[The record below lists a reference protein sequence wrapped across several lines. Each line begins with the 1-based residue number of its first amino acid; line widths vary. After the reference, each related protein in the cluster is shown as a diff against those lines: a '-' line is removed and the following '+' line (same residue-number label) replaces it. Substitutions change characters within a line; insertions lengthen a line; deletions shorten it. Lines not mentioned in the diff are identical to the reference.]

1 MSFVLGPVNRIAQA
15 YPRAMSTTRYTQRPC
30 GSSHTSPT
38 LSHISIIL
46 PCYRSR
52 ENSDERTSYVR
63 LVIIEPGVYRD
74 KPTGAI
80 LLVLGMTRLG
90 PMEDGSDPNFLD
102 MVDVVVLSSGDEPF
116 EWEREGILIQCMED
130 IFDDSHRV
138 NGKIVPGICLERI
151 V

>member
-1 MSFVLGPVNRIAQA
+1 MSER
-15 YPRAMSTTRYTQRPC
+15 R
-30 GSSHTSPT
+30 T
-38 LSHISIIL
+38 L
-46 PCYRSR
+46 
-52 ENSDERTSYVR
+52 DFMV
-63 LVIIEPGVYRD
+63 IEPGVYRD

-102 MVDVVVLSSGDEPF
+102 MVDVVVLSAGDAPF

-130 IFDDSHRV
+130 IFDDSRRV